1 MTNGSVTTQ
10 DTSVSTPSSSPS
22 PTSTSNSRDEFRE
35 MGIPHPPGQPRDLTL
50 TKSVNLLANVPQKSE
65 TVKMSRPI
73 VSATAS
79 LPLQPEMTSQSM
91 YATLGV
97 RHSSTPPP
105 HYVHPNYATTHR
117 RTSPTTDE
125 RRRPPNVTLVTA
137 TTSSPTNEG
146 TLQKVKRI
154 YL

>member
-22 PTSTSNSRDEFRE
+22 PTANSRDEFRE
-35 MGIPHPPGQPRDLTL
+35 GALPPAQQRGDLTL

-65 TVKMSRPI
+65 TVKASRPI
-73 VSATAS
+73 IGVTTS
-79 LPLQPEMTSQSM
+79 LPLQPEMSTQSV
-91 YATLGV
+91 YATLGA
-97 RHSSTPPP
+97 RHSNPTPQF
-105 HYVHPNYATTHR
+105 VHPNYATTQR
-117 RTSPTTDE
+117 RASPTGE
-125 RRRPPNVTLVTA
+125 RRPPTVTLVTA
-137 TTSSPTNEG
+137 STSNPANEG